1 MRFDQSKCHNSFT
14 RIDGPAASPLGTG
27 MQQALVYLERFV
39 NGRQMPGGG

>member
-14 RIDGPAASPLGTG
+14 RIDGPAASPP

-39 NGRQMPGGG
+39 SDHQMPGGG